1 MGRKIIIILLAVL
14 IVDIIAAIVMLYRRK
29 KKNEDVL
36 LHDKGKRLQE
46 TQYNFLIFLQRF
58 YANVP
63 IISRYYRRIRHK
75 VQILYPADSF
85 SIARKTSEI
94 LSTGT
99 IGAVAGIAVTLL
111 FAKGDI
117 FFIMAGLTVTYLI
130 MSSIVNSGI
139 NRLNYKLLEE
149 FQLAIDYIQTQ
160 YQNHHMLP
168 RALKAAAED
177 MPQLIGLHM
186 QKIYDII
193 TGPDSKLNER
203 VDAYVGNEPNR
214 YMLIFLSICASIE
227 TYGDKKLKDGSWR
240 FVHDMECL
248 RDGVDA
254 EILSLDKTRSAFM
267 TQEMICILP
276 VIFIKPL
283 ESYMAKYFDGTSG
296 YYNGIAGLVSMIAIF
311 VTALI
316 SHNLIVML
324 RDGNEEVDKENDVW
338 SKVASISFIEPFL
351 ERVIEKNYTKYARYD
366 DAQKGIGNRTG
377 PMALLAKQVVFGA
390 GAFILVMVLFMSASV
405 RTRIE
410 QAKNWKTA
418 FEESTTADPDYIKN
432 MRELGQEYFEFE
444 KGKRKSID
452 TEKLAKE
459 IQKKNVGVDENNALL
474 IAEEVSN
481 RVSKY
486 DNAYFKAWNVL
497 VALSIGI
504 VAFLLPV
511 WILKFKRKVS
521 EMRKQEEVIMF
532 QTLMM
537 ILMHTSGI
545 TLQKILE
552 WMERFAYCFKDSIST
567 CRVSIYSGEEKALET
582 MKNQE
587 QYIPFR
593 SFVDSLKA
601 IDSVGVE
608 KAFSNVQSNYAY
620 NVKKRENFITDSI
633 EKKSTIGRFLCLAT
647 LAMTIIFYLV
657 VPMAMYMLNL
667 YSQYNQSLSI

>member
-14 IVDIIAAIVMLYRRK
+14 IVGIIAAIVVLYRRK
-29 KKNEDVL
+29 KKNNDVL

-46 TQYNFLIFLQRF
+46 TRYNFLIFLQRF

-111 FAKGDI
+111 FAKDDI
-117 FFIMAGLTVTYLI
+117 FFIMAGMTGTYLI

-227 TYGDKKLKDGSWR
+227 TYGDKKLKDGSWM

-254 EILSLDKTRSAFM
+254 EILSLDKTKLAFM

>member
-14 IVDIIAAIVMLYRRK
+14 IVGIIAAIVVLYRRK
-29 KKNEDVL
+29 KKNNDVL

-46 TQYNFLIFLQRF
+46 TRYNFLIFLQRF

-117 FFIMAGLTVTYLI
+117 FFIMAGLTVTYLV

-203 VDAYVGNEPNR
+203 VDAYVGNEPNL

-227 TYGDKKLKDGSWR
+227 TYGDKKLEDGSWM

-254 EILSLDKTRSAFM
+254 EIISLDKTKLAFL

-410 QAKNWKTA
+410 QAKNWKIA
-418 FEESTTADPDYIKN
+418 FEESTTADPDYVKN

-444 KGKRKSID
+444 KGKGKSID

-497 VALSIGI
+497 VALGIGI
-504 VAFLLPV
+504 VAFLLTV

-532 QTLMM
+532 
-537 ILMHTSGI
+537 
-545 TLQKILE
+545 
-552 WMERFAYCFKDSIST
+552 
-567 CRVSIYSGEEKALET
+567 
-582 MKNQE
+582 
-587 QYIPFR
+587 
-593 SFVDSLKA
+593 
-601 IDSVGVE
+601 
-608 KAFSNVQSNYAY
+608 
-620 NVKKRENFITDSI
+620 
-633 EKKSTIGRFLCLAT
+633 
-647 LAMTIIFYLV
+647 
-657 VPMAMYMLNL
+657 
-667 YSQYNQSLSI
+667 

>member
-14 IVDIIAAIVMLYRRK
+14 IVGIIAAIVVLYRRK
-29 KKNEDVL
+29 KKNNDVL
-36 LHDKGKRLQE
+36 LHDKGKRLRE
-46 TQYNFLIFLQRF
+46 TRYNFLIFLQRF

-117 FFIMAGLTVTYLI
+117 FFIMAGLTVTYLV

-139 NRLNYKLLEE
+139 NRLNYKFLEE

-203 VDAYVGNEPNR
+203 VDAYVGNEPNL

-227 TYGDKKLKDGSWR
+227 TYGDKKLEDGSWM

-254 EILSLDKTRSAFM
+254 EIISLDKTKLAFL

-324 RDGNEEVDKENDVW
+324 RDGNEEVNKENDVW

-410 QAKNWKTA
+410 QAKNWKIA
-418 FEESTTADPDYIKN
+418 FEESTTADPDYVKN

-444 KGKRKSID
+444 KGKGKSID

-497 VALSIGI
+497 VALGIGI

-620 NVKKRENFITDSI
+620 NVKKRENYITDSI

-657 VPMAMYMLNL
+657 VPITMYMLNL